1 MQQQAVSALKRCFA
15 AMGRADTRSGY
26 FGPTR
31 FGHQLCKRELQRPH
45 LFTSLLRSLPPLL
58 GTTSAT
64 EREAPSNS
72 TEPARGYALA
82 VAFAPGQPAPVD
94 A

>member
-1 MQQQAVSALKRCFA
+1 
-15 AMGRADTRSGY
+15 MGRADTRSGC
-26 FGPTR
+26 FGPGS
-31 FGHQLCKRELQRPH
+31 FGHQVCTRGLQR
-45 LFTSLLRSLPPLL
+45 LLVFTSMQRSLPPAL

-72 TEPARGYALA
+72 TEPTRGFALA
-82 VAFAPGQPAPVD
+82 VAFAPGRPAPVD

>member
-1 MQQQAVSALKRCFA
+1 MQQQAVLVLQRCFA

-26 FGPTR
+26 FGPGS
-31 FGHQLCKRELQRPH
+31 FSHQVCARELQRPH
-45 LFTSLLRSLPPLL
+45 LFTGPLRSLPPLL

-64 EREAPSNS
+64 EREAPSSS
-72 TEPARGYALA
+72 TEPARGFALA
-82 VAFAPGQPAPVD
+82 VTFAPGQPAPVD

>member
-1 MQQQAVSALKRCFA
+1 MQQQAGLALQRCFA
-15 AMGRADTRSGY
+15 AMGRADTRSGH
-26 FGPTR
+26 FGPGT
-31 FGHQLCKRELQRPH
+31 FGHQLCTRWLQRLPF
-45 LFTSLLRSLPPLL
+45 FTSMQRSVPPFR

-64 EREAPSNS
+64 EREAPPNS
-72 TEPARGYALA
+72 TEPARRFSSA

>member
-1 MQQQAVSALKRCFA
+1 MQQQAVSALHRCVA
-15 AMGRADTRSGY
+15 ATGRTDTRSGC
-26 FGPTR
+26 FGPGSS
-31 FGHQLCKRELQRPH
+31 GHQVCVRELQRPH
-45 LFTSLLRSLPPLL
+45 LFTGLLRSLPPLL

-72 TEPARGYALA
+72 TEPTRGFALA